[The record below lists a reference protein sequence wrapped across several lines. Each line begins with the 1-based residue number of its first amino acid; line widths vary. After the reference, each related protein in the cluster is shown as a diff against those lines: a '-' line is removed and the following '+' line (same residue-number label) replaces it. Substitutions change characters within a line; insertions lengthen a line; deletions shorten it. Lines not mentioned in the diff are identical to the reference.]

1 MWWLWIYVVETALLT
16 KSFVEKK
23 KNFQL
28 VEKIK
33 FFNQLKNL
41 VFLLK

>member
-16 KSFVEKK
+16 KSFVEK
-23 KNFQL
+23 NFQL

-41 VFLLK
+41 IFLLK

>member
-16 KSFVEKK
+16 KSFVEK